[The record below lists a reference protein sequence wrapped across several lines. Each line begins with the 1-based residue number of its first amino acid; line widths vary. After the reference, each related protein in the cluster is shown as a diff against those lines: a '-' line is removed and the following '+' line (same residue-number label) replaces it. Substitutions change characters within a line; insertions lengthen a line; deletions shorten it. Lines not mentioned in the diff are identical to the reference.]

1 LAFLKQAFAG
11 PFRVPTAL
19 ILYAAALILSG
30 WLHYGVEYALE
41 TEAWGAMPSAA
52 ENTMRLGRDLAI
64 VVIAALIMPIAFAWI
79 GRDLARPL
87 WKVGVP
93 GEALRRFFL
102 LWFILN
108 LLVVTVSQ
116 ITNRLWEADSPVA
129 GLMIG
134 LVIILYASYIIVGAG
149 VMYHG
154 RFGTEDFSKAL
165 APFVREVGQT
175 ALLILVALFTVLVA
189 LFTEIETENLSWLYH
204 APVSAVLSAVLECVV
219 FSGAWIICM
228 TSQETPD
235 NDLDF

>member
-1 LAFLKQAFAG
+1 MAFLKQAFAG

-30 WLHYGVEYALE
+30 WLHYGVEYVLE
-41 TEAWGAMPSAA
+41 TEVWGAMAPAA
-52 ENTMRLGRDLAI
+52 ENTIRLARDLAV
-64 VVIAALIMPIAFAWI
+64 VVIAALVMPISFAMI

-87 WKVGVP
+87 WKIGVP

-102 LWFILN
+102 LWFIMN
-108 LLVVTVSQ
+108 LLVVTVSH
-116 ITNRLWEADSPVA
+116 ITNRLVQADSPVA

-134 LVIILYASYIIVGAG
+134 VVIILYATYIIVGAG

-154 RFGTEDFSKAL
+154 RFGPEDLSKAL

-175 ALLILVALFTVLVA
+175 GLMLLVALFTVLVA
-189 LFTEIETENLSWLYH
+189 LFTDIEVENLSWLYH
-204 APVSAVLSAVLECVV
+204 APVSAVLSALLELVV

-235 NDLDF
+235 DDLDL